1 MGVEQREL
9 LMAVNDIPRI
19 VDVERHGLRR
29 SRVAGAVEIDHHPH
43 QADQIAQVR
52 CILPAR
58 DGRLRAQVPAAI
70 RQAATGQLER
80 RIEPEPIEV
89 VGVFAAAGN
98 GEDAGA
104 QNIGQ
109 QMGDPVR
116 IAPVGDYSG
125 ELVGDAQPPLRL
137 RQQHDPAIGT
147 DPSAVEGGGDRL
159 AADGGKA
166 ERQKF
171 AKEGRF
177 FHPIASFAPDGD
189 ELHSFLTRDRTPAP
203 SELDESDDSG
213 EPPFDVDP
221 DPEADELDDVEAAA

>member
-1 MGVEQREL
+1 MSSVT
-9 LMAVNDIPRI
+9 AS
-19 VDVERHGLRR
+19 RR
-29 SRVAGAVEIDHHPH
+29 SCVAGAVEIDHHPH

-109 QMGDPVR
+109 QMDDPVR

-137 RQQHDPAIGT
+137 RQQHDPAIG
-147 DPSAVEGGGDRL
+147 L
-159 AADGGKA
+159 
-166 ERQKF
+166 
-171 AKEGRF
+171 
-177 FHPIASFAPDGD
+177 HPV
-189 ELHSFLTRDRTPAP
+189 RRRRRR
-203 SELDESDDSG
+203 
-213 EPPFDVDP
+213 
-221 DPEADELDDVEAAA
+221 